1 MSATAKNNG
10 PTVLNPDEPV
20 VSLGPVK
27 LVKIQQTESGPFTT
41 SNNLCSIEFDG
52 ENVTDLKRS
61 YLDLHVRFSDG
72 AEPGTDVQLGDMATD
87 SRYMGSSFFKTVT
100 LKSENVGM
108 VEQMR
113 YQNVHSESMK
123 QFVKYT
129 QEEDSANV
137 LNNGGSVKVDA
148 NGEAHIIV
156 HLKDILPGCGNAAL
170 PYPNNR
176 MGPSILELELED
188 VKSVAYSSTNG
199 SEVTYLLSCD
209 EIAAIDEDREI
220 TQLTLTQPFDNL
232 TTAQLYFL
240 GADKSAAMNW
250 VSAGDIN
257 LDASIII
264 TAVAYNAANSKVTLT
279 FTLDDGTNLAVD
291 ADESLNNI
299 QINSFGPVELNS
311 KAGDD
316 VTGSATATT
325 DVSVLTFTAEVGDFI
340 IGQDLFVAWF
350 QRTSA
355 GLAPTDEYKYAQSVI
370 ADVKVN
376 TTTPTKVDITFEDT
390 IFTLPAGFNATQ
402 IYSFA
407 DIEPVQLTWSI
418 SEVDLILVKPVKPFE
433 VPVYEIKPM
442 NLEMVNLPGGQ
453 PFFRRQFELE
463 QSCDLV
469 QLLNPTTTLISV
481 KQFNAYRNAL
491 NSVQTTTQDVEV
503 DLTNNGSLY
512 FDRWL
517 TAMDEV
523 KRLQF
528 RNGELEVAA
537 IAEAVNP
544 QVVGLPN
551 NVLEFQLMDPVAGGN
566 AASMLYCYKRITRMF

>member
-20 VSLGPVK
+20 SLGPVK
-27 LVKIQQTESGPFTT
+27 LVKIQQTESGPFST

-61 YLDLHVRFSDG
+61 YLDLHVRFSNG
-72 AEPGTDVQLGDMATD
+72 IEPGADVKLGDLAT
-87 SRYMGSSFFKTVT
+87 STRYMGSSFFKTVT

-113 YQNVHSESMK
+113 YQNVHSETMK

-137 LNNGGSVKVDA
+137 LNNGGSVNVDE

-188 VKSVAYSSTNG
+188 VKPVAYSLSDGIECTYDIECNG
-199 SEVTYLLSCD
+199 VAAQDEPSEL
-209 EIAAIDEDREI
+209 
-220 TQLTLTQPFDNL
+220 TQIVCTQPFASQED
-232 TTAQLYFL
+232 AEQFFL
-240 GADKSAAMNW
+240 IGETNPTLNYT
-250 VSAGDIN
+250 AGDAETIEVVITN
-257 LDASIII
+257 VNVNPDTLVTTLTIESSDGEPIEIPVDENVEDVSI
-264 TAVAYNAANSKVTLT
+264 VRNVDESYAANDV
-279 FTLDDGTNLAVD
+279 DGD
-291 ADESLNNI
+291 AAAE
-299 QINSFGPVELNS
+299 
-311 KAGDD
+311 
-316 VTGSATATT
+316 T
-325 DVSVLTFTAEVGDFI
+325 DVNLITFQATSDNFV
-340 IGQDLFVAWF
+340 IGQTLYVSYL
-350 QRTSA
+350 QQSIN
-355 GLAPTDEYKYAQSVI
+355 GLAPNDAYHVANMVI
-370 ADVKVN
+370 SDVEPNGVN
-376 TTTPTKVDITFEDT
+376 ANFSNVTFEDT
-390 IFTLPAGFNATQ
+390 IFTLPAGFDATQ
-402 IYSFA
+402 IYSFVEL
-407 DIEPVQLTWSI
+407 EPIQLVWSI

-512 FDRWL
+512 YDRWL

-523 KRLQF
+523 KRLQY

-537 IAEAVNP
+537 IVEAVNP

-551 NVLEFQLMDPVAGGN
+551 NVLEFQLMDPVVGGN
-566 AASMLYCYKRITRMF
+566 LASMLYCYKRITRTF

>member
-10 PTVLNPDEPV
+10 PTVLNPDEP

-61 YLDLHVRFSDG
+61 YLDLHVRFSTNG
-72 AEPGTDVQLGDMATD
+72 GEPGSDVQLGDMATD
-87 SRYMGSSFFKTVT
+87 ARYMGSSFFKTVT
-100 LKSENVGM
+100 LRSEAVGM

-137 LNNGGSVKVDA
+137 LNNGGSVKVDE

-156 HLKDILPGCGNAAL
+156 PLKDVLPGCGNAAL

-176 MGPSILELELED
+176 MGPSILQLELED
-188 VKSVAYSSTNG
+188 VKPISYSKSDGLECTYDIACEDIPAQDEPWELTQIICTQPFASITDAEQFFMIGATNPTLNYTAGDAETIEVVITGVTVNPDTLVTTLTIELPDGETIEIPADEDVTNISITRANAESYASNDIDGDPVAETDVAVITFQTTSDNFVIGSTLY
-199 SEVTYLLSCD
+199 VTYLQ
-209 EIAAIDEDREI
+209 ETI
-220 TQLTLTQPFDNL
+220 
-232 TTAQLYFL
+232 
-240 GADKSAAMNW
+240 
-250 VSAGDIN
+250 
-257 LDASIII
+257 
-264 TAVAYNAANSKVTLT
+264 
-279 FTLDDGTNLAVD
+279 
-291 ADESLNNI
+291 
-299 QINSFGPVELNS
+299 
-311 KAGDD
+311 
-316 VTGSATATT
+316 
-325 DVSVLTFTAEVGDFI
+325 
-340 IGQDLFVAWF
+340 
-350 QRTSA
+350 A
-355 GLAPTDEYKYAQSVI
+355 GLAVNDAYHVVNQVI
-370 ADVKVN
+370 ADAEPNATNPLHTDV
-376 TTTPTKVDITFEDT
+376 TFQDT
-390 IFTLPAGFNATQ
+390 VITLPAGFNATQ
-402 IYSFA
+402 IYSFVEL
-407 DIEPVQLTWSI
+407 EPTQLVWSI

-442 NLEMVNLPGGQ
+442 NLEMVNLPGGV

-469 QLLNPTTTLISV
+469 QLLNPTSTLVSV
-481 KQFNAYRNAL
+481 KQFDAYRNAL
-491 NSVQTTTQDVEV
+491 NSIQTTTQDVQV

-528 RNGELEVAA
+528 RNGQLEVAG
-537 IAEAVNP
+537 IVEAVTP
-544 QVVGLPN
+544 QVEGLPN

-566 AASMLYCYKRITRMF
+566 LASMLYCYKRITRTF